1 MISLLKLYFNLKLI
15 FLIVLLI
22 PFTLLVTPNQLVAMY
37 TSSHYIYVFLNVLYI
52 LFSYKRVNKYFEL
65 LNILVIRIGKEK
77 YEKYNFYLS
86 LVSVFLYIFGLYIFL
101 LIFYPIYPGY
111 EIITLLFGVIN
122 LFVMLLIEFSI
133 MTRIYFR
140 YSFVFILLPLLINFI
155 YRYLFVLP
163 WANNFFK

>member
-1 MISLLKLYFNLKLI
+1 MVSLFKLYFNLKLM
-15 FLIVLLI
+15 FLIVILI

-37 TSSHYIYVFLNVLYI
+37 TSSNYIYIFLNILYI
-52 LFSYKRVNKYFEL
+52 LFSYKRVNKYFEISNVL
-65 LNILVIRIGKEK
+65 IIRIGKEK
-77 YEKYNFYLS
+77 FEKYNLYLS
-86 LVSVFLYIFGLYIFL
+86 LISVFLYIFWLYAFL

-111 EIITLLFGVIN
+111 EIITLLFGIIN

-140 YSFVFILLPLLINFI
+140 YTFIFILLPVMINFI
-155 YRYLFVLP
+155 YRYLFVIP